1 MMLCQEELV
10 EDEDLRKPRT
20 DGLCNS
26 YMAMSDNHLPH
37 RDNELQHAS
46 DMSTESNNS
55 STVRVDVS
63 HSHMYNSLSMAPLSA
78 WM

>member
-1 MMLCQEELV
+1 MHFQEELV
-10 EDEDLRKPRT
+10 EDDVPRKPKT
-20 DGLCNS
+20 DGLYNS
-26 YMAMSDNHLPH
+26 YMIMSDSSLTQ

-63 HSHMYNSLSMAPLSA
+63 NCMYMYIPSVSLS
-78 WM
+78 